1 MICNADEYAE
11 SGRHHHI
18 ATLLGGRN
26 FEGVYL
32 ISESPRTACIE
43 GVTWLSFMACD
54 LTGSISCL
62 VDPARAGWVEG
73 VRFASIRVYLKGQV
87 VHFQDQA
94 HAHAR
99 ISELHQVQMQW

>member
-18 ATLLGGRN
+18 ATLLAGRN

-32 ISESPRTACIE
+32 ISEPPKTACVE
-43 GVTWLSFMACD
+43 GEIWLSFIASD
-54 LTGSISCL
+54 LTGSICCI

-73 VRFASIRVYLKGQV
+73 DSFTSIRVLLKGQV
-87 VHFQDQA
+87 VQFQDQL
-94 HAHAR
+94 HAR
-99 ISELHQVQMQW
+99 ITVLHQLKMQW